1 MSQRLRRRPAA
12 STVISVCALVL
23 ASAGVAPAAARL
35 IDGKTIKNGTIT
47 GAKLRKGTITADRL
61 AGGLLRTGPAG
72 PAGRDGVQGARGP
85 AGPAGDKGDP
95 GDAGAQG
102 DPGTPG
108 ADGIGPVFR
117 KGAAAPVPLDVSAT
131 DEAHHTDVV
140 SGAGLPLGLYSF
152 FATATVSASGGD
164 ATVSCRIYGSD
175 TTRSEVVTA
184 TVLDG
189 QSAAIAASFSKVFGG
204 STLGDTVALRCW
216 GTGAQFASVSG
227 AELSAIQMTQVQT
240 LQ

>member
-1 MSQRLRRRPAA
+1 MSQRPRRRPAA

-47 GAKLRKGTITADRL
+47 GAKLKKGTITADRL
-61 AGGLLRTGPAG
+61 AGGVLRSGATGAP
-72 PAGRDGVQGARGP
+72 GRDGVQGARGP
-85 AGPAGDKGDP
+85 AGPAGDKGD
-95 GDAGAQG
+95 QG
-102 DPGTPG
+102 DPGTQGDPGAPG
-108 ADGIGPVFR
+108 ADGIGPAFR
-117 KGAAAPVPLDVSAT
+117 KGNAGPVALDAGAT
-131 DEAHHTDVV
+131 DEAHHVDVV

-152 FATATVSASGGD
+152 LATATVSASGGD

-175 TTRSEVVTA
+175 TARSEIVTA

-189 QSAAIAASFSKVFGG
+189 RSAAIAASFSKVFGG
-204 STLGDTVALRCW
+204 STLGDTIALRCW
-216 GTGAQFASVSG
+216 GSGAQFASVSG
-227 AELSAIQMTQVQT
+227 AEVSAIQMTQVQT

>member
-1 MSQRLRRRPAA
+1 MSQRPRRRPAA

-35 IDGKTIKNGTIT
+35 IDGKTIRNGTIT
-47 GAKLRKGTITADRL
+47 GAKLKKGTITADRL
-61 AGGLLRTGPAG
+61 AGGVLRAGATGPAG
-72 PAGRDGVQGARGP
+72 HDGVQGARGP

-95 GDAGAQG
+95 GDAGAPGEQG
-102 DPGTPG
+102 PPGT
-108 ADGIGPVFR
+108 DGIGPVFR
-117 KGAAAPVPLDVSAT
+117 KGASGPVGLSGAT
-131 DEAHHTDVV
+131 DEAHHVDVV
-140 SGAGLPLGLYSF
+140 SGAGLPLGQYSF
-152 FATATVSASGGD
+152 LATATVSASGGD

-175 TTRSEVVTA
+175 LTKSEVVSA

-189 QSAAIAASFSKVFGG
+189 QSASIAASFSKVFGG

-216 GTGAQFASVSG
+216 GGGAQFASVSG
-227 AELSAIQMTQVQT
+227 AELSAIQMTQVQI